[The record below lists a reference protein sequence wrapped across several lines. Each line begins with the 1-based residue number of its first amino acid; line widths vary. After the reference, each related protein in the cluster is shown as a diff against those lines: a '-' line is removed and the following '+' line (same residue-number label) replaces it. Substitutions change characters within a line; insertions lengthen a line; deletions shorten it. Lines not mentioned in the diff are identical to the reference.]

1 MWSKSL
7 QKQEEKRQE
16 YRNTVLQI
24 LHKVA
29 PWPIMTHHDPSTIVP
44 PTWPLHQVTDHR
56 CLGNTPC
63 LVREAL
69 QTVDV
74 LGRLLGHADAQAT
87 DPTRHYL
94 FHTDL
99 EVAPLLRNMPG
110 WFTWNGYFQKAY
122 PPDPTP
128 RLSQFWMIIMLD
140 MINYKITTLSSL
152 SIK

>member
-1 MWSKSL
+1 MSSKSM

-24 LHKVA
+24 LHKSCT
-29 PWPIMTHHDPSTIVP
+29 MTHHDPSTIVP

-128 RLSQFWMIIMLD
+128 RLSQIWMIIMLD